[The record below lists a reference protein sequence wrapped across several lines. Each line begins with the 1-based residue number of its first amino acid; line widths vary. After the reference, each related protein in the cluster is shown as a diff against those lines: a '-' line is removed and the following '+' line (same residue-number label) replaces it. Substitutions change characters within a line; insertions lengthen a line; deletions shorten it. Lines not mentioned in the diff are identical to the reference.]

1 MLTGGILNAFMWTDF
16 CSCLPNFTPVPSRY
30 VSSRII
36 KPIFMG
42 FIMRKKKASVV
53 GRVREW
59 SLNHKL

>member
-42 FIMRKKKASVV
+42 FIMRKKTLLLLAEFEN
-53 GRVREW
+53 G
-59 SLNHKL
+59 L